1 MIRAID
7 VGYGAV
13 KGICKVRDVEYP
25 SAVGDFRPIRF
36 TVGLEG
42 QELKNKLCVEY
53 KNKSY
58 FIGDIAYAQSSPR
71 VTMNKNRFTSNEGIA
86 IMLSALVLLSNN
98 QYEDV
103 KLVTGLPVN
112 EYSEL
117 KDAYREAL
125 LGKHNVQIIDPDGK
139 SGEYYAF
146 DIQDVKVLPQPIGTI
161 FDSVLDSQGKIENR
175 VLAKGKIGVIDVG
188 KFTVDLSVT
197 DTLQFI
203 DKSSTSYGDIG
214 LFDAFKEL
222 SLALKSEGYDIP
234 PDSLEPY
241 IRGKKSINGLTELK
255 EQFFTLQAEKIISRV
270 FNTWSDIWSF
280 DQVFITG
287 GGSLVLGDHLIKHL
301 GSEKAVICDN
311 PTMTNCKGYFKFAN
325 KVWR

>member
-1 MIRAID
+1 
-7 VGYGAV
+7 
-13 KGICKVRDVEYP
+13 
-25 SAVGDFRPIRF
+25 
-36 TVGLEG
+36 
-42 QELKNKLCVEY
+42 VEY

-241 IRGKKSINGLTELK
+241 IRGKKPINGLTELK

-287 GGSLVLGDHLIKHL
+287 GGALVLGDHLIKHL